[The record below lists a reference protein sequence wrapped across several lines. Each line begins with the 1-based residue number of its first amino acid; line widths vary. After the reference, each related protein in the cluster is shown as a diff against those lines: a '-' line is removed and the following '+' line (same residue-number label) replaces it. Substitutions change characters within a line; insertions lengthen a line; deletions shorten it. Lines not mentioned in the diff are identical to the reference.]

1 MVATRSVGVVC
12 ADLELGA
19 VRDVGGLVVHVRSDL
34 ANEGV
39 ATVLRFWIWMEVVVC
54 SSVGAVVMGWV
65 GEKKVKGKR
74 EV

>member
-1 MVATRSVGVVC
+1 MATRSVGVVC

-39 ATVLRFWIWMEVVVC
+39 ATVLMYGGFG
-54 SSVGAVVMGWV
+54 SGWRWWCAAALV
-65 GEKKVKGKR
+65 QW
-74 EV
+74 